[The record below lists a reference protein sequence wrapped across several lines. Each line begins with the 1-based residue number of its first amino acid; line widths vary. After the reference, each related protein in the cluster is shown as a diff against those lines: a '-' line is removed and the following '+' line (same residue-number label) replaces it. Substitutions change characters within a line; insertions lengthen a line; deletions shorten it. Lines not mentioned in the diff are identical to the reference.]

1 MRTARLLTL
10 VAMAAGLGLWTPAA
24 ASAATHTVNPGDSI
38 QAAIDAAA
46 PGDTVKVMPGDYV
59 EGAPAGTSAA
69 AIRIT
74 KSIKLVAKSKP
85 SKDIRVRILPGP
97 GQNHGI
103 LVEPANPGDP
113 NVEKVMI
120 KGFTVEGF
128 PKNGIWLRH
137 VTNFKILKNESINN
151 LGNGIWPTLSAKGSV
166 KKNVAYGSEDA
177 ALWVEG
183 SDDVKVIKNE
193 IHSSPTGLEITISKN
208 VKVLKNHVYNNTI
221 GIGLYHPSAAGMSSP
236 YPLEDVGNW
245 VISGNHV
252 HDNNLANSAPPGSMS
267 AELPAGGGILVLG
280 VDGVT
285 ITKNTIEDNGFFGIG
300 IVDYCVAVD
309 GTGFDCALNP
319 VEIESAPDNVYV
331 TGNTVSGSGS
341 TPPGGLFDIL
351 AADLALFAPVIPF
364 APLGG
369 TGICIENNIF
379 TTSALLTAVD
389 CS

>member
-10 VAMAAGLGLWTPAA
+10 VAVAAGLWMPAA
-24 ASAATHTVNPGDSI
+24 APAATHTVNPGDSI

-46 PGDTVKVMPGDYV
+46 PGDTVKVMPGDYI
-59 EGAPAGTSAA
+59 EGAPAGTAAA

-85 SKDIRVRILPGP
+85 AKNIRVRILPGP

-151 LGNGIWPTLSAKGSV
+151 LENGIWPTLSAKGSV
-166 KKNVAYGSEDA
+166 KKNLAYGSEDA

-183 SDDVKVIKNE
+183 SEDVKVIKNE

-208 VKVLKNHVYNNTI
+208 VKVLKNHIYNNTI
-221 GIGLYHPSAAGMSSP
+221 GIGLYHPSAAGMPSP

-267 AELPAGGGILVLG
+267 AELPPGGGILVLG
-280 VDGVT
+280 VDDVT
-285 ITKNTIEDNGFFGIG
+285 ITKNTIENNGFFGIG

-309 GTGFDCALNP
+309 DTGFDCDLNP
-319 VEIESAPDNVYV
+319 VEIESATNDIYV
-331 TGNTVSGSGS
+331 AGNTLSGNGT
-341 TPPGGLFDIL
+341 TPPPGLFAIL
-351 AADLALFAPVIPF
+351 AADMALLSPVIPVH

-369 TGICIENNIF
+369 TGVCIENNTF
-379 TTSALLTAVD
+379 TTSVLINPPVD